1 MDDYI
6 LKGIQTFPQFSGVP
20 EGELRA
26 YINLSEVCTY
36 QPDEVIIKPGDEI
49 NRMYL
54 VLDGNIKLQIKRGE
68 QFTVIDNFEGGDL
81 TGKLP
86 FSRLQSSIAYVTVME
101 ETTILVTHEDKF
113 PELASHY
120 KLIESFVH
128 ALSDRIRYFTTE
140 QQQNEKLV
148 ALGKLSAGLAHELNN
163 PASAMVRSATA
174 LKKNLHAK
182 PEKFKKMMELELS
195 SEQVDAINEL
205 IFTKLKQD
213 IPTLSLM
220 EKTSLEDEIA
230 DWLEDHQIE
239 EPYELSETFAEFG
252 FTEEELQTIKD
263 LGSEEM
269 LGAILKWVEDVF
281 VTEKMIDEVE
291 DASRRISDLVSSIKT
306 YSHMDQ
312 ANEKQPVELIKLF
325 KSTLN
330 ILNHKIK
337 EKQVSVVVDV
347 PEDLPEFCGYVS
359 ELNQVWMNLLDNA
372 IDALNDEGKIEISA
386 KTTKGDLR
394 IYFKDNGEGIPEDIQ
409 SKIFDPFFTTKGV
422 GQGTGL
428 GLDFVRKIVSKHEG
442 TISVQS
448 QPGETIFELCFPLN

>member
-291 DASRRISDLVSSIKT
+291 DASRRISDL
-306 YSHMDQ
+306 
-312 ANEKQPVELIKLF
+312 
-325 KSTLN
+325 
-330 ILNHKIK
+330 
-337 EKQVSVVVDV
+337 
-347 PEDLPEFCGYVS
+347 
-359 ELNQVWMNLLDNA
+359 DNA

>member
-1 MDDYI
+1 MEDYI
-6 LKGIQTFPQFSGVP
+6 LQGIQTFPQFSGVP
-20 EGELRA
+20 EDELRA
-26 YINLSEVCTY
+26 YVELSEVCTY

-49 NRMYL
+49 VKMYL
-54 VLDGNIKLQIKRGE
+54 VLEGNIRLQIKRGE
-68 QFTVIDNFEGGDL
+68 QFTAIDTFEGGDL

-128 ALSDRIRYFTTE
+128 ALSDRIRFFTTE
-140 QQQNEKLV
+140 QQQSEKLM

-182 PEKFKKMMELELS
+182 PEKFKNMMELKLS

-205 IFTKLKQD
+205 VFEKLKQEV
-213 IPTLSLM
+213 PSLSLM
-220 EKTSLEDEIA
+220 EKTSLEDELA
-230 DWLEDHQIE
+230 DWLEDHNIE
-239 EPYELSETFAEFG
+239 EPYELAETFTEFG
-252 FTEEELQTIKD
+252 FGEEELQSIKEM
-263 LGSEEM
+263 GSEEM
-269 LGAILKWVEDVF
+269 LPAVLKWIEDVF

-291 DASRRISDLVSSIKT
+291 DASRRISGLVSSIKT

-312 ANEKQPVELIKLF
+312 ANEKQPVDLEKLF

-337 EKQVSVVVDV
+337 EKQITVDIEV

-359 ELNQVWMNLLDNA
+359 ELNQVWMNLLDNS
-372 IDALNDEGKIEISA
+372 IDALGQEGKIEISA
-386 KTTKGDLR
+386 KTSNGDLR
-394 IYFKDNGEGIPEDIQ
+394 IYFKDNGEGIPEDVQ

-422 GQGTGL
+422 GEGTGL

-442 TISVQS
+442 SISVQS
-448 QPGETIFELCFPLN
+448 KPGETIFELCFPLN